1 MNCET
6 LSNPHRQAVDE
17 FFSKMESQKLDMKA
31 LQQEKQA
38 LKKLENVKKD
48 HEQRLEALH
57 QAQVNIWLWVCSK
70 FILNSNCVNLFP
82 QICNTRV
89 IKLPAPCCRRWIE

>member
-1 MNCET
+1 
-6 LSNPHRQAVDE
+6 
-17 FFSKMESQKLDMKA
+17 MESQKIDMKA

-57 QAQVNIWLWVCSK
+57 QVQVSKTGNLNISL
-70 FILNSNCVNLFP
+70 
-82 QICNTRV
+82 Q
-89 IKLPAPCCRRWIE
+89 

>member
-1 MNCET
+1 
-6 LSNPHRQAVDE
+6 
-17 FFSKMESQKLDMKA
+17 MESQKIDMKA

-57 QAQVNIWLWVCSK
+57 QAQVGNEQPVSFSW
-70 FILNSNCVNLFP
+70 
-82 QICNTRV
+82 
-89 IKLPAPCCRRWIE
+89 

>member
-1 MNCET
+1 M
-6 LSNPHRQAVDE
+6 VDE
-17 FFSKMESQKLDMKA
+17 FFSKMESQKIDLKA

-57 QAQVNIWLWVCSK
+57 QAQVSSK
-70 FILNSNCVNLFP
+70 GFTYGNNSCLYAKGDVEDNNHSAD
-82 QICNTRV
+82 RD
-89 IKLPAPCCRRWIE
+89 

>member
-1 MNCET
+1 M
-6 LSNPHRQAVDE
+6 VDE
-17 FFSKMESQKLDMKA
+17 FFSKMESQKIDLKA

-57 QAQVNIWLWVCSK
+57 QAQVSSK
-70 FILNSNCVNLFP
+70 GF
-82 QICNTRV
+82 T
-89 IKLPAPCCRRWIE
+89 

>member
-1 MNCET
+1 MICET
-6 LSNPHRQAVDE
+6 VDPYAQAVDE

-57 QAQVNIWLWVCSK
+57 QAQVK
-70 FILNSNCVNLFP
+70 HF
-82 QICNTRV
+82 Q
-89 IKLPAPCCRRWIE
+89 

>member
-1 MNCET
+1 
-6 LSNPHRQAVDE
+6 
-17 FFSKMESQKLDMKA
+17 MESQKIDMKA

-57 QAQVNIWLWVCSK
+57 QAQVGNTAAFIFVCYK
-70 FILNSNCVNLFP
+70 
-82 QICNTRV
+82 
-89 IKLPAPCCRRWIE
+89 